1 MYPNN
6 VGRIILDG
14 VMNAHEYYDGHDHS
28 SLLRASGALDSIY
41 EGCVAAGPTHCAL
54 WSPNATAM
62 RARVDTL
69 LHSLSHTPLAVPPG
83 ANVTAGGLV
92 DRTVLTT
99 SLFSTLYFPYQLGA
113 GFMAALAALEAGD
126 PVPLWLFSIN
136 IGVTLTPFA
145 TCAVDLG
152 DMPLQL
158 DTLDTRSPVACGDSA
173 GRARESLEEARSGYG
188 ILKEQ
193 AGFLAGMWWPALPG
207 PCTTWNITAKDQF
220 TASFSTSTK
229 NPLLLIS
236 NTFDPVTPIQSGRN
250 MSSGFQGSVLLEQNS
265 TGHSSLSGFS
275 TCTALAIRAYFTEG
289 TLPPPHTLCQTDT
302 AMFVAPGNSS
312 ADGGVTVT
320 LPARR
325 AVFDRRAFGG
335 VDEA

>member
-1 MYPNN
+1 
-6 VGRIILDG
+6 
-14 VMNAHEYYDGHDHS
+14 
-28 SLLRASGALDSIY
+28 
-41 EGCVAAGPTHCAL
+41 
-54 WSPNATAM
+54 M

-83 ANVTAGGLV
+83 ANVIAGGLV

-207 PCTTWNITAKDQF
+207 PCTYVFMLFPRTLYADIGPRTWNITAKDQF
-220 TASFSTSTK
+220 TGMSFVK
-229 NPLLLIS
+229 NENRLSYSYAL
-236 NTFDPVTPIQSGRN
+236 R
-250 MSSGFQGSVLLEQNS
+250 SVVL
-265 TGHSSLSGFS
+265 
-275 TCTALAIRAYFTEG
+275 Y
-289 TLPPPHTLCQTDT
+289 
-302 AMFVAPGNSS
+302 
-312 ADGGVTVT
+312 
-320 LPARR
+320 
-325 AVFDRRAFGG
+325 
-335 VDEA
+335 VD